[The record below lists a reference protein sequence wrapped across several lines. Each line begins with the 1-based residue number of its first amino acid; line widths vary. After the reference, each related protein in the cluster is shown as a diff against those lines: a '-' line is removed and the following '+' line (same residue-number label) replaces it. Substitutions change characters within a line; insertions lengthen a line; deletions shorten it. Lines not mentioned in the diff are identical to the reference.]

1 MEYWESRERA
11 MIEEYARDKAE
22 AEVEAMIREKDE
34 VIDRA
39 RAEAEM
45 KARAEDDMRKQVW
58 RENTLGL
65 RNSKNS

>member
-1 MEYWESRERA
+1 
-11 MIEEYARDKAE
+11 MIDEYARDKAE